1 MPRLARALVRLLS
14 DEFDLRLNPLYV
26 GRTSARAKRNWSGYD
41 ARAKNQVQRTKNTA
55 LQFQKIRQQP
65 HPVGRQDRFG
75 MELHAFNS

>member
-1 MPRLARALVRLLS
+1 MPRSARALVRLLS

-26 GRTSARAKRNWSGYD
+26 GRTSARAKRNWSRYD
-41 ARAKNQVQRTKNTA
+41 ARAKNQVQRTKNK